1 MSDDRP
7 ENAAGAPF
15 AQAMTSAMAQ
25 AKSAADDF
33 ARMFADIKLPAMP
46 DSEALIAA
54 HKRNMDA
61 LTQANR
67 AAMEGAQTVA
77 RRHMEIMQQTMGE
90 ISETMRTLA
99 ATDAPQDRAAKQA
112 ELLKRAYER
121 AVANTRE
128 LSELIQ
134 HANGEAL
141 SVLNQRFVEA
151 MDEVKSLMHQTAPKP
166 E

>member
-1 MSDDRP
+1 MS
-7 ENAAGAPF
+7 ENNPRDTPGAPF
-15 AQAMTSAMAQ
+15 ASAMTQAMSQ

-33 ARMFADIKLPAMP
+33 ARMFADMKLPAMP
-46 DSEALIAA
+46 DSEALMAA

-61 LTQANR
+61 LTRANR
-67 AAMEGAQTVA
+67 AAMEGAQAVA
-77 RRHMEIMQQTMGE
+77 RRHMEITQQTMAE
-90 ISETMRTLA
+90 ISETMRSLA
-99 ATDAPQDRAAKQA
+99 ATDAPGDRAAKQA

-151 MDEVKSLMHQTAPKP
+151 MDEVKSLMHQAAPKT